1 MEATCTPGNSAM
13 EFQPI
18 NLSATCT
25 KKYPLCLPRSA
36 ARSYCSIVPS
46 QMPRCS
52 FERVGDGSDIVR
64 VRIIRRLTGSVDGI
78 ELKPFQPGAVYDVST
93 TLGSYLLCVRVAEPA
108 PDDGPAL
115 AMPLGN
121 VRTVVDHVG
130 LTPPPKP
137 GTDRTAPLPT
147 RAPRRSRPAKRR

>member
-1 MEATCTPGNSAM
+1 MCT
-13 EFQPI
+13 E
-18 NLSATCT
+18 
-25 KKYPLCLPRSA
+25 KVPLCLPWSA
-36 ARSYCSIVPS
+36 TQSYCSIVPS

-52 FERVGDGSDIVR
+52 LERVGDGSDIVR
-64 VRIIRRLTGSVDGI
+64 VRIIRQLTGSVDGI
-78 ELKPFQPGAVYDVST
+78 ELKPFQPGSVYEVST

-115 AMPLGN
+115 AMPLGR

-130 LTPPPKP
+130 LKPPPEP
-137 GTDRTAPLPT
+137 GTNRTAPPPP